1 MKNKYSIMQ
10 IREVWI
16 NAYLHGE
23 VDWLDYIE
31 IPLFFVI
38 RNGRSISK
46 SEEIE
51 FIERSRRKFP
61 NRRADNVEYAEVV
74 DQMQERKYWGTVSGS
89 AKIKKNG
96 AIASQFYFFELWL
109 VVDNR
114 WQIAKLCIEDIDHKQ
129 ES

>member
-16 NAYLHGE
+16 NAYLNGE
-23 VDWLDYIE
+23 VDWLDYLE

-38 RNGRSISK
+38 RNGRHISK

-61 NRRADNVEYAEVV
+61 NRRTNNVEYAEVI
-74 DQMQERKYWGTVSGS
+74 DEMQERKYWATVTGS
-89 AKIKKNG
+89 AKIKKNDV
-96 AIASQFYFFELWL
+96 IASQFDFFELWL

-114 WQIAKLCIEDIDHKQ
+114 WQVAKLCIEDIGGKQ